1 MDIYSCT
8 WTFAQLYGYPCLEGK
23 GAKKNDT
30 VMLFLP
36 VTQHLLLLSSEH
48 LVAFIL
54 SKNQP
59 GNKEEEGNKTELDS
73 PHQEV
78 PRG

>member
-1 MDIYSCT
+1 
-8 WTFAQLYGYPCLEGK
+8 
-23 GAKKNDT
+23 
-30 VMLFLP
+30 MLFLP
-36 VTQHLLLLSSEH
+36 ATQHLLLLSSEH

-78 PRG
+78 PQG